1 MTKTILLGI
10 IITTALIAGT
20 LTMDFAFANHPQQA
34 GYRLTQFVEDLASH
48 IPVTSAD
55 IVDGTITSAD
65 LAPGVAGVPIGTVL
79 DWWCSVDCTI
89 PDGFVIA
96 DGSLVSDAASPFNG
110 ENLPDL
116 TDKFVRGTTSVGNV
130 GNTGGT
136 LSHSHTHDHASQDT
150 SKAGNHQHTVNPPP
164 IIVSDSHNH
173 VWTRYTGDD
182 SRIWR
187 AWNSDGATTFEMINW
202 PNNAGLTSTSSGE
215 SSTSPGRPLPSA
227 DGDDS
232 VNFYT
237 EDTDVVLF
245 VNIPPFNSEVGG
257 GTTHTH
263 SVDLPS
269 KTSTTA
275 GSEPPYFVL
284 VKIIRIK

>member
-1 MTKTILLGI
+1 MNKTILISTI
-10 IITTALIAGT
+10 IALTAVG
-20 LTMDFAFANHPQQA
+20 
-34 GYRLTQFVEDLASH
+34 
-48 IPVTSAD
+48 
-55 IVDGTITSAD
+55 ITSAYAINLD
-65 LAPGVAGVPIGTVL
+65 LKADTTVTGDLGVTGTISGIGTLPIGTVL
-79 DWWCSVDCTI
+79 DWWCSIDCTI
-89 PDGFVIA
+89 PDGFAIA

-136 LSHSHTHDHASQDT
+136 LSHSHTHDHESQAT

-164 IIVSDSHNH
+164 ITVSGSHNH
-173 VWTRYTGDD
+173 VWSRYTGDD

-187 AWNSDGATTFEMINW
+187 AWNSGGTTTFEMINW
-202 PNNAGLTSTSSGE
+202 PNNAGLVSTSSGE
-215 SSTSPGRPLPSA
+215 SSTSPGRPIPSA

-237 EDTDVVLF
+237 ENTEVVLF